1 MGMLDRLKS
10 IFALRR
16 TSEPKYPD
24 ERRVPYN
31 GRSLAGV
38 SVTPDNAVTVPA
50 VWACVRYL
58 SQTVAVLPWRVM
70 RESAEGKVLASSH
83 PVDWMIRKRPNPE
96 TSAFQ
101 FRETLTHWALLWGNG
116 YAEIERDGA
125 GRPVA
130 LWPIQPWRVCVERL
144 DDGSLVYEVNN
155 GAKDKSIIPA
165 MDMFHIR
172 GFGHGPVGVNVM
184 EYAAESIGW
193 ARAAQLFGAAFFGNN
208 MGFGGMVS
216 VEGGLTEPG
225 KIALEK
231 TLNQKFNG
239 PRNAWRWFVGDKKME
254 LQPFGVEP
262 NKGQFI
268 ETNQHLVEEVCR
280 WFGVPPHKVAHL
292 LRSTFNNIEHQAIEV
307 VQDSVIPW
315 VKRFEE
321 EADYKLFGA
330 QNRLGFYTKM
340 SLNALLRG
348 DAKSRGEYYQL
359 LRNAGAVSADEIRE
373 LEDLNPI
380 GPDQGGDIRIVQ
392 SQNVPLDQLREVTE
406 NQMEAA
412 VMPKAP
418 APANASVDE
427 IRATTDILSMAR
439 ARVGADV

>member
-1 MGMLDRLKS
+1 MGLLSRIRD
-10 IFALRR
+10 IWALRR
-16 TSEPKYPD
+16 TAEPRYPD
-24 ERRVPYN
+24 ERRVPYS

-70 RESAEGKVLASSH
+70 KETDKGKVLAPSSQI
-83 PVDWMIRKRPNPE
+83 DWLLRKRPNPE
-96 TSAFQ
+96 WSAFQ
-101 FRETLTHWALLWGNG
+101 FRETLTHWALVWGNG
-116 YAEIERDGA
+116 YAEIERDSV
-125 GRPVA
+125 GRPIA
-130 LWPIQPWRVCVERL
+130 LWPIQPWRVCVERNE
-144 DDGSLVYEVNN
+144 DGSLVYEVSN
-155 GAKDKSIIPA
+155 GTKEKTFLDP
-165 MDMFHIR
+165 MDVFHVR

-208 MGFGGMVS
+208 MGFGGIVS
-216 VEGGLTEPG
+216 VEGGLTPAG
-225 KIALEK
+225 KTAFENE
-231 TLNQKFNG
+231 LNQKFSG
-239 PRNAWRWFVGDKKME
+239 PRKAWRWFVGDRKIE

-307 VQDSVIPW
+307 VQDSIVPW

-330 QNRLGFYTKM
+330 QNRQGFYTKM
-340 SLNALLRG
+340 NLNALLRG
-348 DAKSRGEYYQL
+348 DAKSRGEYYQM
-359 LRNAGAVSADEIRE
+359 LRLAGALNANEIRE
-373 LEDLNPI
+373 LEDMNPQE
-380 GPDQGGDIRIVQ
+380 GTGGDLYLVQ
-392 SQNVPLDQLREVTE
+392 SQQVPLDKLEELTDSQITANET
-406 NQMEAA
+406 
-412 VMPKAP
+412 PP
-418 APANASVDE
+418 APPKPAAMSPDE
-427 IRATTDILSMAR
+427 IKAAADLMAMSRVRAN
-439 ARVGADV
+439 V